1 MKDASL
7 KANPSLAG
15 VVINKRLFSRVH
27 KVSRAEKA
35 ADKVKLQKIED
46 DFTKETTALLNIAVE
61 KLVALTKGHTCLGV
75 KDNMGAE
82 VIAKGAIISESL
94 LKTLDFTSV
103 ELDNWTGDAR
113 IDRMIRDLVIN
124 YLHKYNE
131 MDAVRSRKKYA
142 INIGDELPSG
152 IIQMAKVYIAKK
164 RKIGVGDKM
173 AGRHGNKGIVSRS
186 SVRKICRSWPTV
198 PPVDIRPQPPS
209 VYLRV

>member
-1 MKDASL
+1 
-7 KANPSLAG
+7 
-15 VVINKRLFSRVH
+15 
-27 KVSRAEKA
+27 
-35 ADKVKLQKIED
+35 
-46 DFTKETTALLNIAVE
+46 
-61 KLVALTKGHTCLGV
+61 
-75 KDNMGAE
+75 MGAE

-94 LKTLDFTSV
+94 LKTLDVFTSV

-164 RKIGVGDKM
+164 RKIGVGDRWQV
-173 AGRHGNKGIVSRS
+173 ATVTRVSCRRS

-198 PPVDIRPQPPS
+198 PP
-209 VYLRV
+209 